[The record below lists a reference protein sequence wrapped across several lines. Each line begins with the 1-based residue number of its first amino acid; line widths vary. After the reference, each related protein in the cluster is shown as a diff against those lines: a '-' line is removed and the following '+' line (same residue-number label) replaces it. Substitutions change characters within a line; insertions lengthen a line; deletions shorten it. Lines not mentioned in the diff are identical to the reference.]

1 MNREEYDELSK
12 EDQEQYISSEW
23 KKTAVQ
29 LHDSYAKFLAEQCA
43 EIEQTADEQ
52 EYLNRGDR

>member
-1 MNREEYDELSK
+1 MNREEYDGMSK

-29 LHDSYAKFLAEQCA
+29 LHESYAKFLAEQSTELLA
-43 EIEQTADEQ
+43 KEQKEKGYET
-52 EYLNRGDR
+52 